1 MVRCTISES
10 KVKTHGRDISDK
22 VSIVHSFTLNMV
34 KEPRRIIGIVNIINF
49 NDNNGIFQNLHSQRI
64 YTRHIIDQAYGTGEW
79 RRPQHGRVEPV
90 PESGAGTGE
99 RRGHGIMGERRRH
112 MRSAP
117 VRENG
122 RVALVRENG
131 RVAPVRESG
140 AGRCT
145 GEWRRYRRVAPAR

>member
-10 KVKTHGRDISDK
+10 KVKTHGRDISR
-22 VSIVHSFTLNMV
+22 SIWL
-34 KEPRRIIGIVNIINF
+34 KEPRCIIGIVNIINF
-49 NDNNGIFQNLHSQRI
+49 NDNNGIFQNLHSL
-64 YTRHIIDQAYGTGEW
+64 DQAYDTGEW
-79 RRPQHGRVEPV
+79 RRPLHGRVEPV

-122 RVALVRENG
+122 RVA
-131 RVAPVRESG
+131 PVRESG
-140 AGRCT
+140 AGRRT